1 MCWKGDAPVEFLR
14 ENGVIAANL
23 CLIAGLLFFSPLFLA
38 GLALWA
44 VSLAMRMRRE
54 PAKGMKLFYGALCLL
69 VSLWFL
75 WALTRQLAALAGW
88 I

>member
-1 MCWKGDAPVEFLR
+1 MEFLR

-75 WALTRQLAALAGW
+75 WPLTRQQAALAGW

>member
-1 MCWKGDAPVEFLR
+1 MEFLR
-14 ENGVIAANL
+14 EKGIVAANL
-23 CLIAGLLFFSPLFLA
+23 CLIAGLLFFSPLFLV

-44 VSLAMRMRRE
+44 VSLRRE
-54 PAKGMKLFYGALCLL
+54 PKKSMKLFYGALCVL

-75 WALTRQLAALAGW
+75 WALARQLAVLAGW

>member
-1 MCWKGDAPVEFLR
+1 MEFLR
-14 ENGVIAANL
+14 EKGVVAANL
-23 CLIAGLLFFSPLFLA
+23 CLIAGLLFFGPLFLV

-44 VSLAMRMRRE
+44 VSLAVRLRRE
-54 PAKGMKLFYGALCLL
+54 PKKSMKLFYGALCVL

-75 WALTRQLAALAGW
+75 WALARQLAVLAGW

>member
-1 MCWKGDAPVEFLR
+1 MEFLR
-14 ENGVIAANL
+14 EKGVIAANL
-23 CLIAGLLFFSPLFLA
+23 CLIAGLLFFGPLFLV

-44 VSLAMRMRRE
+44 ISLAVRLRRE
-54 PAKGMKLFYGALCLL
+54 PATGMKLFYGVLCLL

-75 WALTRQLAALAGW
+75 WALARQLAVLAAW

>member
-1 MCWKGDAPVEFLR
+1 VEFLR

>member
-1 MCWKGDAPVEFLR
+1 MEFLR

>member
-1 MCWKGDAPVEFLR
+1 MDFLR
-14 ENGVIAANL
+14 EKGIIAANL
-23 CLIAGLLFFSPLFLA
+23 CLIAGLLFFSPLFLV

-44 VSLAMRMRRE
+44 VSLAVHLRRE
-54 PAKGMKLFYGALCLL
+54 SARDMKLFYGALCLL

-75 WALTRQLAALAGW
+75 SALARQLAILAGW

>member
-1 MCWKGDAPVEFLR
+1 MCWEGERMEFLR
-14 ENGVIAANL
+14 EKGVVAANL
-23 CLIAGLLFFSPLFLA
+23 CLIAGLLFFSPLFLV

-44 VSLAMRMRRE
+44 ISLAMRLRRE
-54 PAKGMKLFYGALCLL
+54 PAKGMKLFYGALCVL

-75 WALTRQLAALAGW
+75 WALARQLSVLAGW